1 MKIRMIKHLTLGTG
15 LTMSGRQDSRFAH
28 AIPWEGG
35 GVAEKVLPVPGWVPR
50 ARQRWGGR

>member
-1 MKIRMIKHLTLGTG
+1 MIKHLTLGTG
-15 LTMSGRQDSRFAH
+15 LTMSGRQGSRFAH